1 MRIYD
6 ISLPISNEL
15 PCWPD
20 DPAIELTRLSDTA
33 KGDVATV
40 SHLSST
46 VHIGTHVDAPAHFVP
61 GGAGVDQL
69 DLNVLIG
76 LCHVVHMPDT
86 DVIDSA
92 LLDQLSIPA
101 GTTRLL
107 LRTRNSDLWE
117 RGESRFQ
124 EDYVAVDHSGAAW
137 LVEHGIQLVGVDYL
151 SVAPFTDTFRTHD
164 ILLREE
170 VILLEGINL
179 SGVEPGDYHLVCL
192 PLKVRNA
199 DGAPARA
206 VLIGDE

>member
-107 LRTRNSDLWE
+107 LRTRNS
-117 RGESRFQ
+117 
-124 EDYVAVDHSGAAW
+124 
-137 LVEHGIQLVGVDYL
+137 
-151 SVAPFTDTFRTHD
+151 
-164 ILLREE
+164 
-170 VILLEGINL
+170 
-179 SGVEPGDYHLVCL
+179 
-192 PLKVRNA
+192 
-199 DGAPARA
+199 
-206 VLIGDE
+206 